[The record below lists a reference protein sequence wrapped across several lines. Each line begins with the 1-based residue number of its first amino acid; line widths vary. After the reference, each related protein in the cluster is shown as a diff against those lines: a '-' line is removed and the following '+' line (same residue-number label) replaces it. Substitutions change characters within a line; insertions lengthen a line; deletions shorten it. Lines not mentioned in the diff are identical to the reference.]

1 MMRGR
6 EFDVSELGMT
16 FYLRMLDSGDDY
28 FVALPVFP
36 NRVFRHSCVF
46 VNAASG
52 IGDPADLVGKTIG
65 EFGTYGQDS
74 GVWAKGILMDEYGFR
89 PERNRWVIGG
99 LERPMPPFGF
109 IPHPHPHAST

>member
-1 MMRGR
+1 MHTAATLPEIFERMMRGR

-16 FYLRMLDSGDDY
+16 FYLRMLDSGDDS

-52 IGDPADLVGKTIG
+52 TGDPADLVR
-65 EFGTYGQDS
+65 QDH
-74 GVWAKGILMDEYGFR
+74 R
-89 PERNRWVIGG
+89 
-99 LERPMPPFGF
+99 
-109 IPHPHPHAST
+109 